1 MASKRASSIRT
12 ASFCL
17 TLAVAATLATDSSL
31 AESPA
36 SVCRSGRTT
45 SDQQTVVDACTRLA
59 ETTTN
64 PAEKAEAFMRRGY
77 AQQMLSDF
85 NGAMASW
92 DLAIAADP
100 KSPDAYVAKGEWLVL
115 SNDFPNAID
124 LMEKALE
131 HTPNSVGVWT
141 GLARA
146 YQGLGR
152 FEEADKAYGKAI
164 TLDSRDMLANFYAAQ
179 FAEQFKQFEL
189 AAHHYELAAEKW
201 NWQTGGAGL
210 GLMGI
215 SDPLRGAAAAL
226 GQLGRGKDAVALLTK
241 RVESMPP
248 QAVDGMLLAERGK
261 LYMQIGQ
268 NAEAADDLKKAIAL
282 LPPELSKGLEG
293 QLSLALRNSGND
305 AEANDRFAAVLDGGT
320 LQEIL
325 RLQVFLRN
333 RGYGDVTING
343 KPDAHTR
350 TAVDACLRELSCT
363 SSAGGAL

>member
-1 MASKRASSIRT
+1 MVVATS
-12 ASFCL
+12 
-17 TLAVAATLATDSSL
+17 LAVDSSH
-31 AESPA
+31 AESPE
-36 SVCRSGRTT
+36 SVCRSGRSTP
-45 SDQQTVVDACTRLA
+45 DQHAVVDACTRLA
-59 ETTTN
+59 ETTAS

-77 AQQMLSDF
+77 AQQILSDF
-85 NGAMASW
+85 NGSMASW

-100 KSPDAYVAKGEWLVL
+100 ESPDAYVGKGEWLVL
-115 SNDFPNAID
+115 SNDFPTAID

-131 HTPNSVGVWT
+131 HIPHSVGVWT
-141 GLARA
+141 VLARA

-164 TLDSRDMLANFYAAQ
+164 GLDSRDMLANFYAAQ

-201 NWQTGGAGL
+201 DWQTGGAGL
-210 GLMGI
+210 GLVGVD
-215 SDPLRGAAAAL
+215 DPLRRAAAAL
-226 GQLGRGKDAVALLTK
+226 GQLGRGKDAVALLN
-241 RVESMPP
+241 RRIESMPP
-248 QAVDGMLLAERGK
+248 QAIDGMLLAERGK
-261 LYMQIGQ
+261 LYMQMGQ
-268 NAEAADDLKKAIAL
+268 NAEAAEDLKKAIAL

-293 QLSLALRNSGND
+293 QLSLALRNSGHD
-305 AEANDRFAAVLDGGT
+305 AEADDRFAAVLDGGT

-333 RGYGDVTING
+333 RGYSDVAING